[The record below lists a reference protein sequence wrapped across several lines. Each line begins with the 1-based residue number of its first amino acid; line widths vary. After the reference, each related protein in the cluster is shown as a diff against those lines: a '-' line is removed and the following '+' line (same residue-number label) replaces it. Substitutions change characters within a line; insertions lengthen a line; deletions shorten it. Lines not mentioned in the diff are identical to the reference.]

1 MNGNDILIISLTGG
15 GLLAGNSIVN
25 YIVDQQ
31 IGQKLANTQ
40 IQQQHP
46 TLSLLANNPYLYGIS
61 EIGIAIPTMFSE
73 NKVIKDMAIGAL
85 IGGGISTL
93 IYIHSLIK
101 TVESLI
107 NQIGQTTSSFK
118 KYLPQTNIDIWQVIN
133 LKQFILPSLIF
144 VVGLYMYFAYPKYQ
158 PIAYGML
165 IISTTWLEALVLT
178 IAQQINSDIAE
189 LAQTAKLL
197 NIKV

>member
-1 MNGNDILIISLTGG
+1 MNGKDILIISLTGG

-107 NQIGQTTSSFK
+107 NQIGQKIPLNT
-118 KYLPQTNIDIWQVIN
+118 LPQTNIDIWQIIDS
-133 LKQFILPSLIF
+133 KQFIVPSLLF

-165 IISTTWLEALVLT
+165 IISTTWLVALVLT
-178 IAQQINSDIAE
+178 IAQKINNDIAE

-197 NIKV
+197 NIKI

>member
-1 MNGNDILIISLTGG
+1 MNGTDILIISMTGG
-15 GLLAGNSIVN
+15 GLLAGNSIAN

-61 EIGIAIPTMFSE
+61 EIGIAIPTMFSA
-73 NKVIKDMAIGAL
+73 NNVIKDMAIGAL

-107 NQIGQTTSSFK
+107 NQIGQKIPLNTLS
-118 KYLPQTNIDIWQVIN
+118 QTNIDIWQIID
-133 LKQFILPSLIF
+133 LKQFIVPSLLF

-178 IAQQINSDIAE
+178 IAQQINNDVAL
-189 LAQTAKLL
+189 LAQTAKVL
-197 NIKV
+197 NIKI

>member
-1 MNGNDILIISLTGG
+1 MNGKDILIISLTGG

-107 NQIGQTTSSFK
+107 NQIGQKIPLNT
-118 KYLPQTNIDIWQVIN
+118 LPQTNIDIWQIIDS
-133 LKQFILPSLIF
+133 KQFIVPSLLF

-165 IISTTWLEALVLT
+165 IISTTWLVALVLT
-178 IAQQINSDIAE
+178 IAQKINNDIVE

-197 NIKV
+197 NINI

>member
-1 MNGNDILIISLTGG
+1 MNEKDILIISLTGG
-15 GLLAGNSIVN
+15 GLLAGNSIAN

-107 NQIGQTTSSFK
+107 NQIGQKIPLNT
-118 KYLPQTNIDIWQVIN
+118 LPQTNIDIWQIIDP
-133 LKQFILPSLIF
+133 KQFIVPSLLF

-158 PIAYGML
+158 PIAYGLL
-165 IISTTWLEALVLT
+165 IISVIWLVALVLT
-178 IAQQINSDIAE
+178 IAQQINNDIAE

-197 NIKV
+197 NIKI